1 MYSLDADCYALPMFS
16 MRTMEELHSHNH
28 TLALYCLSSN
38 RWGEANL
45 DWLIQTGKGDKLV
58 TEARFRC
65 RDCGEIVEKQVR
77 PPVPSLGEAAA
88 YI

>member
-1 MYSLDADCYALPMFS
+1 MISI
-16 MRTMEELHSHNH
+16 RTMEELHSHNH
-28 TLALYCLSSN
+28 TLALYCLSCD

-45 DWLIQTGKGDKLV
+45 DRLIQNGMGDKPV

-65 RDCGEIVEKQVR
+65 KDCGEIVEKQVR
-77 PPVPSLGEAAA
+77 PPVPSLGGAMA

>member
-1 MYSLDADCYALPMFS
+1 MI
-16 MRTMEELHSHNH
+16 
-28 TLALYCLSSN
+28 LYRAHVACLSRD

-45 DWLIQTGKGDKLV
+45 DRLIQSGKGDKSV
-58 TEARFRC
+58 IEARFRC

-77 PPVPSLGEAAA
+77 PPVPKIGVTVA

>member
-1 MYSLDADCYALPMFS
+1 MIS
-16 MRTMEELHSHNH
+16 MRTIEELHSHNH
-28 TLALYCLSSN
+28 TLALYCLSCD
-38 RWGEANL
+38 RWGKVDL
-45 DWLIQTGKGDKLV
+45 DRLIQFGKGDKPV

-77 PPVPSLGEAAA
+77 PPVPSLGEAVA

>member
-1 MYSLDADCYALPMFS
+1 MIS
-16 MRTMEELHSHNH
+16 MGTIENLREQNH
-28 TLALYCLSSN
+28 TLALYCLSCN

-45 DWLIQTGKGDKLV
+45 ERLIQIGKGDKPV

-77 PPVPSLGEAAA
+77 PPVPSLGSAVAYVSAA
-88 YI
+88 